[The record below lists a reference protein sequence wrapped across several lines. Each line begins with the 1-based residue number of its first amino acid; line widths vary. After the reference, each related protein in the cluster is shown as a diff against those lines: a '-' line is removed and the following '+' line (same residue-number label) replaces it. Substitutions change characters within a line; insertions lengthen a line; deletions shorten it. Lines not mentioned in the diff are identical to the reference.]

1 MVSTC
6 DYVKAKS
13 AWQKLM
19 LSFDEWNIWYH
30 SLGSDDERI
39 AKEPWGI
46 APPLFEDIY
55 TMADAAVFGTMLI
68 TLLNHADRVKIACLG
83 SAGKCYRSDYDRAE
97 RRKTW
102 LQTIYWPFYHAAQ
115 YGHGTVLR
123 TAVSCPKYDS
133 PNFTDTH
140 LESTVLLDE
149 EQGALTVFAVNRSLN
164 DSLVLSAD
172 LAAFEGCSLI
182 EHVTMYSG
190 DPNVTNGPDKQG
202 VSPVRVAESGVTDNH
217 LSAVL
222 PPLSWNV
229 VRIQFK
235 R

>member
-1 MVSTC
+1 M
-6 DYVKAKS
+6 
-13 AWQKLM
+13 
-19 LSFDEWNIWYH
+19 
-30 SLGSDDERI
+30 
-39 AKEPWGI
+39 
-46 APPLFEDIY
+46 
-55 TMADAAVFGTMLI
+55 
-68 TLLNHADRVKIACLG
+68 
-83 SAGKCYRSDYDRAE
+83 
-97 RRKTW
+97 
-102 LQTIYWPFYHAAQ
+102 
-115 YGHGTVLR
+115 LR

-133 PNFTDTH
+133 PNFTDVPY

-164 DSLVLSAD
+164 DSLVLFAD